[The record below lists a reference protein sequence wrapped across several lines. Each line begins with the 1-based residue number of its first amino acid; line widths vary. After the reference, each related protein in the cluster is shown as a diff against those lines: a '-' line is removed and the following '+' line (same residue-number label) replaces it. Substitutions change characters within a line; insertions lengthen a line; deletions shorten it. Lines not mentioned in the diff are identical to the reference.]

1 MKRSILI
8 ALVVIGSVLGP
19 QNVLALQGPNPSG
32 NTVLGEG
39 EVAVAYGRP
48 STRGRDI
55 MSLMR
60 PGSYWRLG
68 ADNDTMLKTQTPLRF
83 GDATLPAGSYI
94 LLAHLM
100 ENDNWQLVVCTS
112 GTSDFAPQ
120 DTVATV
126 PLTFEEDR
134 PHVEQ
139 LTLDLERD
147 GEQSM
152 LVITWGPYR
161 LAARFS
167 TAD

>member
-55 MSLMR
+55 MSMMR

-100 ENDNWQLVVCTS
+100 ENDSCSWWC
-112 GTSDFAPQ
+112 AP
-120 DTVATV
+120 
-126 PLTFEEDR
+126 R
-134 PHVEQ
+134 
-139 LTLDLERD
+139 
-147 GEQSM
+147 
-152 LVITWGPYR
+152 
-161 LAARFS
+161 
-167 TAD
+167 

>member
-1 MKRSILI
+1 MKGSILI

-19 QNVLALQGPNPSG
+19 QDVLALQGSNPSG

-39 EVAVAYGRP
+39 EVAVEYGRP

-55 MSLMR
+55 MSMMR

-68 ADNDTMLKTQTPLRF
+68 ADNDTMLKTRMPLRF
-83 GDATLPAGSYI
+83 GDTTLPAGSYI

-100 ENDNWQLVVCTS
+100 ENGSWQLMVCT
-112 GTSDFAPQ
+112 TVTANFAPQ
-120 DTVATV
+120 DTVATI

-152 LVITWGPYR
+152 LVITWGTYR

-167 TAD
+167 TTD

>member
-1 MKRSILI
+1 
-8 ALVVIGSVLGP
+8 
-19 QNVLALQGPNPSG
+19 
-32 NTVLGEG
+32 
-39 EVAVAYGRP
+39 
-48 STRGRDI
+48 
-55 MSLMR
+55 
-60 PGSYWRLG
+60 
-68 ADNDTMLKTQTPLRF
+68 MLKTQTPLRF

-112 GTSDFAPQ
+112 VTADFAPQ

-152 LVITWGPYR
+152 LVITWGTYR